1 MHVKLLGAA
10 ALTAG
15 VLAFGLAT
23 PAFASTSDHAPVHNP
38 VSISCHDQNY
48 GQENRDCFPPVTHE
62 DNNCMQPYLT
72 GSRYDFRYQVQPQEC
87 FRFLAPKACHPVVSM
102 TEIRGVY
109 YTGAAVSPGERLT
122 YNRVK
127 YTVKTVT
134 PVFSGIHT
142 GQSVVTFYSTAG
154 LPSWGDVNVNFT
166 ASGLHCFRV

>member
-23 PAFASTSDHAPVHNP
+23 PAFASTSDYAPVHNP

-72 GSRYDFRYQVQPQEC
+72 GSRYDFRYQVQPQDC
-87 FRFLAPKACHPVVSM
+87 FRPPVC
-102 TEIRGVY
+102 TTWDNTWQNGN
-109 YTGAAVSPGERLT
+109 TGRTTAA
-122 YNRVK
+122 
-127 YTVKTVT
+127 
-134 PVFSGIHT
+134 
-142 GQSVVTFYSTAG
+142 TARR
-154 LPSWGDVNVNFT
+154 PRPATRSS
-166 ASGLHCFRV
+166 A